1 MVGSLLTPIFMHC
14 RIPLEEAEV
23 VDQRVYMDTSHLRSG
38 HCLKDSR
45 FWSFRDADGTH
56 LIELPRHSVTDF
68 SEGLASIQ
76 FYPDLHLLRD
86 PATMPR
92 LYTIQRAA

>member
-23 VDQRVYMDTSHLRSG
+23 VDQRVYMDTSHLTSA

-56 LIELPRHSVTDF
+56 LIELPRHSVTDL
-68 SEGLASIQ
+68 SEGLTSIQ
-76 FYPDLHLLRD
+76 FYPDLRLLRD
-86 PATMPR
+86 PATMPHH
-92 LYTIQRAA
+92 YTIQRAA